1 MGEELVIATD
11 RTPAGPLSPYHAAR
25 WARDRHVAELEN
37 RIRYLR
43 ALVFIFAAVC
53 AIAVHG
59 AVALARQSKI
69 VPYIVEVDRLG
80 QPLVYGR
87 VEDLPA
93 PDERQLRGEIGR
105 FVEAMR
111 TVFTDP
117 VAQNWMIDR
126 SYAFTR
132 GSARTYVDGY
142 FSVPENNPHLLGREM
157 IRMVARVTVRREA
170 GTGDRWKV
178 SWEEY
183 EIPVRG
189 GEATVRPWAGT
200 LRTTL
205 IAPANEDEL
214 VANWSG
220 MYVTDLSWGP
230 VNEGERV
237 NLDDVFGALDAAAD
251 QRLRKALRSQNPQGA
266 TPAPAPAPADST
278 QPNR

>member
-1 MGEELVIATD
+1 MSVQASPEEA
-11 RTPAGPLSPYHAAR
+11 PGPLSPYHAAR
-25 WARDRHVAELEN
+25 WARDRHVEELEN

-59 AVALARQSKI
+59 TVTLARQSRI

-87 VEDLPA
+87 VEDMPP
-93 PDERQLRGEIGR
+93 PDERHARGEIGR

-111 TVFTDP
+111 TVLTDP

-142 FSVPENNPHLLGREM
+142 FSVPRNNPHLLGREM
-157 IRMVARVTVRREA
+157 IRIVARVTVRREA
-170 GTGDRWKV
+170 GTSDRWKV
-178 SWEEY
+178 RWEEY
-183 EIPVRG
+183 EVPVTG
-189 GEATVRPWAGT
+189 GEARVRPWEGT

-205 IAPANEDEL
+205 IPPADEDQL
-214 VANWSG
+214 MSNWLG
-220 MYVTDLSWGP
+220 LYVTDLSWSP
-230 VNEGERV
+230 LNEGERV
-237 NLDDVFGALDAAAD
+237 NLEDVRGALDAAAD
-251 QRLRKALRSQNPQGA
+251 QRLREAWRSQQVPR
-266 TPAPAPAPADST
+266 ADSANL
-278 QPNR
+278 PR

>member
-1 MGEELVIATD
+1 MSSQAVHDLEAS
-11 RTPAGPLSPYHAAR
+11 AGPLSPYHAAR
-25 WARDRHVAELEN
+25 WARDRHVEELEN

-59 AVALARQSKI
+59 TVTLARQSRI

-87 VEDLPA
+87 VEDMPA
-93 PDERQLRGEIGR
+93 PSERQVRGEIGR

-111 TVFTDP
+111 TVLTDP

-132 GSARTYVDGY
+132 GEARTYVDGY
-142 FSVPENNPHLLGREM
+142 FSVPQNNPHLLGREM
-157 IRMVARVTVRREA
+157 IRIVARVTVRREA
-170 GTGDRWKV
+170 GTSDRWKV
-178 SWEEY
+178 RWEEY
-183 EIPVRG
+183 EIPIRG
-189 GEATVRPWAGT
+189 GEARVRPWEGT

-205 IAPANEDEL
+205 IPPENEDQL
-214 VANWSG
+214 MTNWLG

-230 VNEGERV
+230 LNEGERV
-237 NLDDVFGALDAAAD
+237 NLEDVRGALDAAAD
-251 QRLRKALRSQNPQGA
+251 QRLREAWRSPQ
-266 TPAPAPAPADST
+266 APRADSAT
-278 QPNR
+278 LPR